1 MPDASPRRMSR
12 EDRREMLIV
21 AAGRV
26 LGERD
31 KLPLTFEDVAEEAG
45 VSATLPYKY
54 FASPDEIASELYDRI
69 VVDVDVRSKVVL
81 DDDVSFDAKVE
92 ATFRLWA
99 ETIKREGN
107 LLLAL
112 VDGRSIPALRHR
124 MDERREAVVQLW
136 ADVIVA
142 DFGLDRRTA
151 LLPAASITAASSALH
166 VRWLRDRRDLDE
178 LVADVVT
185 MARAQCEALRTG

>member
-1 MPDASPRRMSR
+1 MPEVAPKRMSR
-12 EDRREMLIV
+12 VERREVLIQ

-54 FASPDEIASELYDRI
+54 FSSPDDIASELYDRVVV
-69 VVDVDVRSKVVL
+69 VVDDRSKDVL
-81 DDDVSFDAKVE
+81 DSDVSFDAKVE

-99 ETIKREGN
+99 ETILREGK

-112 VDGRSIPALRHR
+112 VDGRSIPSLRHR

-136 ADVIVA
+136 ADVIVD

-151 LLPAASITAASSALH
+151 LLPAASITASSSALH
-166 VRWLRDRRDLDE
+166 LRWLRDRRNLDA
-178 LVADVVT
+178 LTADVVK
-185 MARAQCEALRTG
+185 MARAQCEALL